1 MFATIEDLL
10 SLKKENLKLKENFK
24 TFLKKHEQNKKY
36 ITKDKVK
43 ELVAE
48 QEILIDKLNQQ
59 IDKIIVK
66 DENQSKQTTDA
77 GALSKKRKPSE
88 IMKIASKKP
97 RMKPEI
103 IKNSLENFINNA
115 GLQHLAEK
123 IFLYLN
129 FKDLKAYQLINRS
142 SQSILANPRFWLQK
156 FIQNGMTKKNQND
169 WIKAIQLT
177 RDTEYES
184 NLQLYLKRSFGM
196 AKLVDIPC
204 YIDEFALHKAS
215 DLIEKF
221 RLKKCSIISS
231 YLSHLGGIKES
242 EFENVT
248 PGCFQALVA
257 RETKNSNLDSF
268 ELIQKFARVGDLNLI
283 KVFTPLLRDPL
294 GREDKFTYPPIY
306 YASMYG
312 HLEIVKFLVL
322 LSDNLNVI
330 QLQIADIAARNYRHD
345 NIVKYLNSII
355 ESQ

>member
-1 MFATIEDLL
+1 MFATKQDLL
-10 SLKKENLKLKENFK
+10 SLKEENLKLNENFK
-24 TFLKKHEQNKKY
+24 TFLKKHEQNRKY
-36 ITKDKVK
+36 IAKDKVK
-43 ELVAE
+43 ELVAK

-103 IKNSLENFINNA
+103 IKNSLENFIDNA
-115 GLQHLAEK
+115 GLQHLAEN

-129 FKDLKAYQLINRS
+129 FKDLNACQLINRS
-142 SQSILANPRFWLQK
+142 SESILANPRFWLKK
-156 FIQNGMTKKNQND
+156 FIQNGMTKKNQSD

-177 RDTEYES
+177 KGTEYER
-184 NLQLYLKRSFGM
+184 NLQLYLKRSLNK

-204 YIDEFALHKAS
+204 YIDEFALQKAS
-215 DLIEKF
+215 DLIKKF
-221 RLKKCSIISS
+221 RFKKYSIISR
-231 YLSHLGGIKES
+231 YRNHLLEGVKES
-242 EFENVT
+242 EFEDVT

-257 RETKNSNLDSF
+257 RETKISNFDDYL
-268 ELIQKFARVGDLNLI
+268 LIKKFAQVGDLNLI

-294 GREDKFTYPPIY
+294 GTETQRFKITPID
-306 YASMYG
+306 YASVNG
-312 HLEIVKFLVL
+312 HLEIVKFLVQNKL
-322 LSDNLNVI
+322 IVNE
-330 QLQIADIAARNYRHD
+330 LQFPAKIASFYGHD